1 MKSNIKGKIGQTEQA
16 KQFYES
22 EDYQKLK
29 DMRSNYQEFRG
40 TLSENLENTQNP
52 TVQKAVQAADVAYME
67 TSCARAIKSMSAYDP
82 YFEFDDLEV
91 EATEVFQEFY
101 CNFLAGNVPY
111 LEKVSGGP
119 ALAIC
124 KTEIKRR

>member
-1 MKSNIKGKIGQTEQA
+1 MT
-16 KQFYES
+16 
-22 EDYQKLK
+22 
-29 DMRSNYQEFRG
+29 
-40 TLSENLENTQNP
+40 
-52 TVQKAVQAADVAYME
+52 
-67 TSCARAIKSMSAYDP
+67 AYDP
-82 YFEFDDLEV
+82 YFEFDDLEI